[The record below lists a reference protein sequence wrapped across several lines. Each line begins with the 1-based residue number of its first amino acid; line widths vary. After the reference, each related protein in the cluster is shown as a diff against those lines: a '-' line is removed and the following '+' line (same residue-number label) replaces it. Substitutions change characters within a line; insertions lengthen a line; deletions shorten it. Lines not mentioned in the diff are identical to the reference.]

1 MNREEQVAAIMQ
13 LTVEYK
19 DKEDKFYSLLEK
31 SQLNK
36 EEQQEMI
43 DLYLDSAWFGMYK
56 QRLLEILKR
65 GAVCKN
71 E

>member
-1 MNREEQVAAIMQ
+1 MDRETQAAAIMQ
-13 LTVEYK
+13 LTVEYR
-19 DKEDKFYSLLEK
+19 DEEDKFYNLLEK
-31 SQLNK
+31 SQLDK

-56 QRLLEILKR
+56 QRLLEILER
-65 GAVCKN
+65 GVYKN